1 MLIAVSAAAYS
12 RNGVED
18 EVTDIDRRLHRR
30 RCGGV
35 RRPQFQGRAQPERGD
50 RTGGGQ
56 CGCGPVSPIKTL
68 TSTSCPSDG
77 CPISCEDDDTLLSAF
92 CVSGTKARF
101 ADTLKLASGKLTAT
115 CGMGASSI
123 LAYCG
128 RQ

>member
-1 MLIAVSAAAYS
+1 MKLSTLIVACIAAAVVVFGVRNFKSEPSSTDATEQAVASAAP
-12 RNGVED
+12 
-18 EVTDIDRRLHRR
+18 I
-30 RCGGV
+30 
-35 RRPQFQGRAQPERGD
+35 
-50 RTGGGQ
+50 
-56 CGCGPVSPIKTL
+56 PVSPIKTL

-77 CPISCEDDDTLLSAF
+77 CPVSCAEEDTLLSAF